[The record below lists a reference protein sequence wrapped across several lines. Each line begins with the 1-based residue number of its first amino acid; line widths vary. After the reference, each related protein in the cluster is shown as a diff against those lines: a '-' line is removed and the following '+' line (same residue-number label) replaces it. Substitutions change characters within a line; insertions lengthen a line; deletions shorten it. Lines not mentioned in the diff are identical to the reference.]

1 MLDMSEIRKR
11 STLSSS
17 SSGSYSRVSTED
29 DDLTDTVPT
38 LNIHRGLKTSPAQK
52 SVVCEYPL
60 VFLHIFHVF
69 YVQQTHSIRL

>member
-38 LNIHRGLKTSPAQK
+38 LNIHRGLKTTPTQK
-52 SVVCEYPL
+52 SVVCK
-60 VFLHIFHVF
+60 
-69 YVQQTHSIRL
+69 